1 MNLSNLHRRIL
12 QCRDCKKFGVEP
24 NPIIYGKPN
33 AKIVHISQAPS
44 KNVHLTSKP
53 FNDASGKKLR
63 EVWYQISDEVF
74 YNEDNFYITAIAHC
88 FPGKAKNGGDKKAPV
103 HCAEKWLQKELS
115 LINNQLYIILGK
127 QAASFL
133 FPERDY
139 NDLIFSDNELNG
151 KLAFVLPHPSPA
163 NSKWFK
169 DHPEFEEERLQ
180 CIRKEVYRILNI

>member
-1 MNLSNLHRRIL
+1 M
-12 QCRDCKKFGVEP
+12 
-24 NPIIYGKPN
+24 
-33 AKIVHISQAPS
+33 HISQAPS

-63 EVWYQISDEVF
+63 EVWYQIPDEVF
-74 YNEDNFYITAIAHC
+74 YNENNFYITAIAHC
-88 FPGKAKNGGDKKAPV
+88 FPGKAMNGGDKKAPIY
-103 HCAEKWLQKELS
+103 CAEKWLRRELS
-115 LINNQLYIILGK
+115 LVNNQLYIILGK

-139 NDLIFSDNELNG
+139 NDLIFSDNELKG

-180 CIRKEVYRILNI
+180 YIRKEVHGILNI